1 MHSRI
6 VYRFRS
12 VCNNKNLA
20 FFLSINW
27 WFEIKVYMWFLASCC
42 LWAQRWSVPVE
53 FPQDLGIGQVN
64 LSPKVDI
71 TLIYVDGVIPNMI
84 TWNQI

>member
-1 MHSRI
+1 
-6 VYRFRS
+6 
-12 VCNNKNLA
+12 
-20 FFLSINW
+20 
-27 WFEIKVYMWFLASCC
+27 MWFLASCC

-53 FPQDLGIGQVN
+53 FPHDLGIGQVN